1 MFRIKTIAIA
11 GLLCLP
17 LTALAKTT
25 YIAADDSKET
35 VLCVSSATDSS
46 LGFLRKQKHSGIPL
60 RTVAN
65 KLYCNE
71 QLVGDFAQQT
81 GNNRVAR
88 LLQRL
93 EIQKGHT
100 EIKDVASQSQG
111 KQEQDLVVMVRGR

>member
-25 YIAADDSKET
+25 YVAADDSKAT
-35 VLCVSSATDSS
+35 QLCLSVAMDSQVS
-46 LGFLRKQKHSGIPL
+46 FLIKQKGSGYKMRYL
-60 RTVAN
+60 AN
-65 KLYCNE
+65 NLHCND